1 MTEPTTYEISFLKAR
16 IAECEKLIQEN
27 ELRLSDSV
35 MYNES
40 LLDRQ
45 HRETHLR
52 NLKNNRNMLYIQLDQ
67 AYVDHE
73 ISSSSSSSRNLT
85 FDEIIADCA
94 DVVSTMEPKDMT
106 FKSLSA
112 LDTTYDNA
120 VKIVKS
126 LQPRFH
132 DMIGIIEDRI
142 DKKEKIQELL
152 GRQSVLLEE
161 TYRNFEEIFD
171 ISNASFRQDGNAC
184 RSLAH
189 IHFDVSNAQRRI
201 ISDIK
206 KAQIALANTTKKN
219 DNINAFLSSRKRKR
233 SSPHDDPIIIGDD
246 DDDDTNAKVANKR
259 TSTRQSKRH
268 AKRNIETFVI
278 EDGNGLSIDYDGSQC
293 FVSSSPY
300 IVTTGIEVCDEF
312 VETNRVFPPPSQN
325 CKPIFTFKPKPGFS
339 AIDIESD
346 IKKIVFFWPHCEFE
360 CYHSVDMPKDGDPL
374 NNHGIIEDLV
384 QIGDDQL
391 ELTLSKNRTHSVST
405 CDCDI
410 VHTKKGLTIA
420 VIFVGKNDHILGV
433 ANVAS
438 RSRSPL

>member
-1 MTEPTTYEISFLKAR
+1 MAMKNINLIESR
-16 IAECEKLIQEN
+16 IAEYKKQIAEN
-27 ELRLSDSV
+27 EMRLSNSV

-52 NLKNNRNMLYIQLDQ
+52 NLKHNLHMLYHQHDE
-67 AYVDHE
+67 AFADYVT
-73 ISSSSSSSRNLT
+73 SSSSSSQNST
-85 FDEIIADCA
+85 FDDVIADCA
-94 DVVSTMEPKDMT
+94 DVVSTMKPNDMT

-120 VKIVKS
+120 LKIVKS

-161 TYRNFEEIFD
+161 TYRNFEQIFD

-201 ISDIK
+201 SSDIK

-219 DNINAFLSSRKRKR
+219 DNIESFLSSRKRKR
-233 SSPHDDPIIIGDD
+233 SSPHDDAIIIGDD
-246 DDDDTNAKVANKR
+246 DDDDTNAKTTNKC
-259 TSTRQSKRH
+259 TSTRKSKRH
-268 AKRNIETFVI
+268 TKRNIETFVI

-300 IVTTGIEVCDEF
+300 IVTTGIEVGDEF

-360 CYHSVDMPKDGDPL
+360 CYHSVDMPKDGEPL

-384 QIGDDQL
+384 QIGDDRL

-405 CDCDI
+405 CDCDT
-410 VHTKKGLTIA
+410 VHARRKGLAIA
-420 VIFVGKNDHILGV
+420 VIFVGKNDRILGI
-433 ANVAS
+433 ANVESYSS
-438 RSRSPL
+438 RSSL